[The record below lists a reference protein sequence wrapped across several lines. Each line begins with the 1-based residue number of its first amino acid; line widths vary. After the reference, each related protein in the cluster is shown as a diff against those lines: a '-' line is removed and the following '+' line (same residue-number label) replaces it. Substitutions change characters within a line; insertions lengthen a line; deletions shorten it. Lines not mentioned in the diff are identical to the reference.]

1 MKSNKQKLEK
11 FKLKRKIYNNNL
23 SKRSKKNIT
32 ERKNKR
38 NTHLKNKSVKRMH
51 KYGGDAPKIT
61 STQNVEDVPKI
72 ADKDVVKTSNTDIPK
87 VIKPTVEK
95 TTNVTNETNKNNET
109 GNSNNN
115 NNNEVNSSSK
125 VSDEKKCIFKT
136 IPDNLAEP
144 KNIINMLY
152 VQQQNFVKL
161 YFSPKDNEMCL
172 AEAKIKLVSYLKAIF
187 TQSKN
192 EQQLQILINLWNNN
206 LPPANNNES
215 LQINIEDVKSSTNSN
230 VKNNTII
237 DASGNNVVDATGN
250 NVIDASRNNVV
261 DASGNN
267 VVDANGNN
275 VVDASGNNVVDAS
288 GNKTMNDAIKS
299 LDHFDCDPSK
309 IDITVPDNKD
319 DAINKINTI
328 DSYLITCSNN
338 ENEGAILDKWLEYL
352 DDYKEKF
359 GDLPADMKIVSNC
372 KNLFTGNMDY
382 NNVPDTFD
390 DAVEKSLQYVD
401 LLTED
406 EKNND
411 NKCKGSILAAL
422 EIFSA
427 NMDEKF
433 PPEDDDEDDETS
445 TNQTAPTDQS
455 QPLSQEK
462 ISNIYNT
469 LITPDK
475 NTISLPKFI
484 NFMTNTTNEDSIT
497 IRKAIGFDEPLTKKE
512 ILNAKDNSTEDIV
525 NFSKNA
531 QLFNSLWK
539 TFKEYNGNQK
549 GGSDDEVPSNVT
561 EMNLD
566 QFSQF
571 VNCGQ
576 YRNKDEYIFD
586 CKNINIP
593 EPSTTTDSSA
603 PSAPPAPPAPPAPS
617 DDSTSTPTDS
627 TSTPTDS
634 TSTPTAAPTDSAT
647 PIDPSANSIQPENPN
662 NIELQINEKDF
673 NGSFK
678 RVDVSIFIPTDGKVV
693 VRNYSKDTA
702 EQTMAGLSTYG
713 P

>member
-11 FKLKRKIYNNNL
+11 FKLKRKIYNNKL
-23 SKRSKKNIT
+23 SKSNKKNIT

-38 NTHLKNKSVKRMH
+38 KTHLKNKSVKKMY
-51 KYGGDAPKIT
+51 KYGGDA
-61 STQNVEDVPKI
+61 
-72 ADKDVVKTSNTDIPK
+72 KTKSNTDTISVSK
-87 VIKPTVEK
+87 IESKDKIKNADISESIQPTVEK
-95 TTNVTNETNKNNET
+95 TKNVAKENNNINETNT
-109 GNSNNN
+109 
-115 NNNEVNSSSK
+115 SSK
-125 VSDEKKCIFKT
+125 ASDEKKCIFKT
-136 IPDNLAEP
+136 IPDNLDEP

-152 VQQQNFVKL
+152 AQQQNFVKL
-161 YFSPKDNEMCL
+161 YFSPKDNELCL
-172 AEAKIKLVSYLKAIF
+172 AEAKIKLISYLKAIF

-192 EQQLQILINLWNNN
+192 QQQLQILINLWNNN
-206 LPPANNNES
+206 LSPSNNNKS
-215 LQINIEDVKSSTNSN
+215 LQINIEDVKSSTDSNLKNSTED
-230 VKNNTII
+230 V
-237 DASGNNVVDATGN
+237 SGNNTMDVSGN
-250 NVIDASRNNVV
+250 TTMDVSGNTTMDVSGNSTMDV
-261 DASGNN
+261 SGNN
-267 VVDANGNN
+267 TMDV
-275 VVDASGNNVVDAS
+275 SGNNTMDVSGNNTMDIS

-338 ENEGAILDKWLEYL
+338 ENERAILDKWFEYL
-352 DDYKEKF
+352 ENYKDKF

-382 NNVPDTFD
+382 NNVPDNFD
-390 DAVEKSLQYVD
+390 GAVEKSLQYVD

-422 EIFSA
+422 EIFNE
-427 NMDEKF
+427 NMDKKF
-433 PPEDDDEDDETS
+433 PQENEDEGIAGQSDDTSNNENNTS
-445 TNQTAPTDQS
+445 TEQS

-475 NTISLPKFI
+475 TTMSLPKFI

-539 TFKEYNGNQK
+539 TFKEYNGSQK
-549 GGSDDEVPSNVT
+549 GGSDEVPSNVT

-593 EPSTTTDSSA
+593 EPSNAD
-603 PSAPPAPPAPPAPS
+603 PSAPPTPS
-617 DDSTSTPTDS
+617 PDSTGTSNDSASATAS
-627 TSTPTDS
+627 TSASAVP
-634 TSTPTAAPTDSAT
+634 AT
-647 PIDPSANSIQPENPN
+647 PVDTSENSIQPDNPN

-678 RVDVSIFIPTDGKVV
+678 RVDVSIFVPNDGKVV

-702 EQTMAGLSTYG
+702 QQTIAGMPIYG